1 MAPERE
7 TGAKKKEVENEYTKE
22 NLTYQLINQTL
33 KKENQ
38 SVNSPKEQK
47 ANQPVNQPKEQGKS
61 T

>member
-38 SVNSPKEQK
+38 K
-47 ANQPVNQPKEQGKS
+47 VNQHDDISKN
-61 T
+61 